1 MVEASPSNPRGL
13 GMIPGRGAE
22 LRSHMPRGQ
31 KTKHKQY
38 SNKFNKDFT
47 MVHIKKKILK
57 ETDSLDYTVIA
68 EVISS
73 SQTGNVVGFFLS
85 LFPNSLVRILSLAFL
100 TVFPKS

>member
-1 MVEASPSNPRGL
+1 
-13 GMIPGRGAE
+13 
-22 LRSHMPRGQ
+22 
-31 KTKHKQY
+31 
-38 SNKFNKDFT
+38 

-57 ETDSLDYTVIA
+57 ENDSLDCTVIA

-85 LFPNSLVRILSLAFL
+85 LFPNSLVRILSSAFV